1 MRLLLDTHIVLW
13 AITNDERLTQKAA
26 EWIANGENEVF
37 YSLLSVWEIAI
48 KHNKKPDKLPLTDD
62 EFVAYAEQTGL
73 QCLTLNKKHI
83 SALKTLQRKEGTG
96 EHHDPFDRLLICQA
110 KTENMLL
117 LTHDHLLSYYG
128 EPCVLTV

>member
-48 KHNKKPDKLPLTDD
+48 KHNKNRTS
-62 EFVAYAEQTGL
+62 
-73 QCLTLNKKHI
+73 CH
-83 SALKTLQRKEGTG
+83 
-96 EHHDPFDRLLICQA
+96 
-110 KTENMLL
+110 
-117 LTHDHLLSYYG
+117 
-128 EPCVLTV
+128 